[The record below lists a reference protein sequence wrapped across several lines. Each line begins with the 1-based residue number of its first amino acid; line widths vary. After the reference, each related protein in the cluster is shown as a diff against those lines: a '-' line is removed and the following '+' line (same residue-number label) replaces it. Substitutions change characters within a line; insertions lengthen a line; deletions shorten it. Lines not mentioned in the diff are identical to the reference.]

1 MDFNFRTLLGFVY
14 IIYGLIKVIL
24 GVALF
29 NVPKDVLFKKFPYI
43 KNFTSPEEDT
53 TIAGQLYEYV
63 LLVFGLFTIFNG
75 MSLLRL
81 LPKLLISFFEY
92 KWTEYT
98 VFAILGLV
106 SVIFYSL
113 VLFTNVNIPKRKDQE
128 AYYKMYGLGGGALFL
143 MTPFILEGVS
153 RASPA
158 FYKLSMEAK
167 SMTVLTTILVIMGI
181 AGVFYTKNMLPPT
194 YQKIG
199 SRIVEKVKDL

>member
-1 MDFNFRTLLGFVY
+1 M
-14 IIYGLIKVIL
+14 
-24 GVALF
+24 ALF
-29 NVPKDVLFKKFPYI
+29 NVPKDVLFEKFPYI

-53 TIAGQLYEYV
+53 TISGRLYEYV
-63 LLVFGLFTIFNG
+63 LLVFGLFTFFNG

-81 LPKLLISFFEY
+81 LPEFLISFFEY
-92 KWTEYT
+92 SWTEYT
-98 VFAILGLV
+98 VFTILGLV

-113 VLFTNVNIPKRKDQE
+113 VLFTNVNIPKREDQQ

-153 RASPA
+153 RASPT
-158 FYKLSMEAK
+158 FYNLSMEAK

-181 AGVFYTKNMLPPT
+181 AGFFYTKNMLPPT

-199 SRIVEKVKDL
+199 SRVVEKVKDL